1 MKILKNPILYIII
14 FLLAFIAIIGFLLLN
29 AFTNIPNE
37 ISAEHMS
44 NVLIAKGFSPKNAVD
59 NADESLLKSG
69 LINCIIAEKDD
80 IKFEFYDFD
89 NNEGA
94 LKTYREAH
102 NLIIRTRMG
111 VPRIQIK
118 TGKIGYKL
126 YTLNSEG
133 TYSVAIYV
141 KNTAIYAYC
150 NSANKHLIYE
160 ILNEIGYIQTKK
172 DNS

>member
-14 FLLAFIAIIGFLLLN
+14 FLLVFIVIIGSLLLN

-37 ISAEHMS
+37 ISAEQMN
-44 NVLIAKGFSPKNAVD
+44 NVLIAKGFNPKNAVD

-94 LKTYREAH
+94 LKTYREAR

-118 TGKIGYKL
+118 TSKIGYKL

-133 TYSVAIYV
+133 TYSVAIYL

-150 NSANKHLIYE
+150 NSTNKNFIYE
-160 ILNEIGYIQTKK
+160 LLNEIGYMQTKK
-172 DNS
+172 R